1 MSVPSHRPVYCGC
14 THKLRATAW
23 NSQFARLIQE
33 LDEQHIRP
41 AQLRQIDKFI
51 RFDTFI
57 CRSKESELNAAQAL
71 LTLWSKL
78 ISFTARWWQAHT
90 ASSPGSLAVS
100 HMPSPLLQPSPLPS
114 LHSPPSAGP
123 TDSPTQSS
131 SSSLRMKDLRL
142 LFELIDHIINRHEF
156 DLIHLHPPQ
165 SATPQLYNSPAGR
178 MSRAHSM
185 TVPRGDPRG
194 AGMEHGGGRDRNS
207 TNERLHAISRA
218 SHGSADGSINNSNT
232 APSTPS
238 ASSLHS
244 SRSASH
250 PSYLTVGEQLHLL
263 QSYRQLLQHTVNV
276 ALKMVRESSEGR
288 SEVAALSSHSSTA
301 SFFSASTGS
310 QCSNGEVNETWEGMG
325 ADAIREED
333 ASELNDSSSMMMDSR
348 DSRAQRRASN
358 STPHIHTNPLLL
370 IEGQKVRSPYQ
381 YEHSEK
387 EDESSMLLKG
397 PQDKE
402 AVKEADIER
411 SKVEQMKPE
420 LTVAIPH
427 PPAILAPLMP
437 VAPLSPPT
445 VNSPLSPLSPTTP
458 AALDGNNSA
467 VPSPVSSTRSFSSLG
482 NCPSNLY
489 PFNPSLLTRADF
501 VWFAGRLLA
510 IVFFR
515 LPVLSGT
522 LLDSLSSDSL
532 VAGKVDSKSR
542 KGSVSSSE
550 APEWRDMLRDQVDD
564 WVRFHA
570 TSSTGL
576 RKSPSITTLLSLST
590 PNTPSPPST
599 VTNDDSAD
607 FGLTRS
613 MTLPAG
619 LPTGMPTLPL
629 LPPSA
634 ALMPASS
641 AAVTNSPAAR
651 ARRALTSAFLQ
662 ANPSFFEWT
671 KPELNRDTYTE
682 RDDVDSGRVNGN
694 DDDSERGSNDVSA
707 NSDIDGNDDDVL
719 STINQR
725 CIRLLLS
732 HHAIFFVF
740 AAAWMSH
747 VHHTTNPIHP
757 VISSLP
763 PFKDAQRQEA
773 QNASTSTLYAADG
786 CGSDGI
792 MWDVIPGYRLLLHT
806 VLRRLIA
813 MPVQVEEEEEDEAE
827 IEPSEVPALVPLVD
841 SEMIRRREEKKE
853 EAIVLALRR
862 ESSTECQTYILKNSD
877 SRAQCLSWLTE
888 VLLRHTAVNDKRG
901 VEKTL
906 ETLDNWYTLF
916 LPAETHLKKLP
927 ISYDS
932 AFSSSSLPPHKLH
945 HTLAQ
950 HPLPHNQRLP
960 WLAVPHTSL
969 FLAQMRERCQRA
981 RALARHT
988 VNNPSMCHPFPTVYS
1003 TPLLISAISILLHQE
1018 HFQVLLKTLT
1028 FLYMHTGHFYGRHRQ
1043 ELFDVL
1049 LSDTLFPKLFL
1060 HWCTE
1065 IRRVFHCILIYRVA
1079 RDGRMSCVVPAVEER
1094 EKRTVSVVI
1103 DGKEE
1108 AVSVVDVTPVAP
1120 ASPATPS
1127 YSPVPSPSQPPLS
1140 LAPTPSDLSLT
1151 SPPSSPSAPRRK
1163 LSSPNSVNESRPSSH
1178 TVSSS
1183 AAASSAAATGNAGW
1197 WGRIGASLLSWVGD
1211 MSYAYDSPP
1220 GSVSTLLPSSAT
1232 LAKDSP
1238 ERVSLSRS
1246 LSDNEMDGRS
1256 RYLSQHRRVSGG
1268 QQQQEEAQDLLR
1280 ADDPTLD
1287 TCCIVRSRLDKYEQ
1301 DIDTALMAKLDQCLH
1316 AANQQYNT
1324 RWQSTA
1330 TVESGK
1336 LLTLPS
1342 LRTVSVVPPASDVL
1356 VYHPHLHTYAAA
1368 ALREYRA
1375 LLATFRRVQS
1385 QLNPSLAVSS
1395 KTSDASL
1402 LPAEPTATRTHRTQH
1417 SGGGSGS
1424 SNHHLSHG
1432 HHPRSHTHT
1441 NGHLTVNGASGR
1453 RRSRGGSGA
1462 GLDDGAAAVVASGQQ
1477 RGAESSPS
1485 AHRYDDGYEGI
1496 VLVPTLYYT
1505 IPHSSSQG

>member
-1 MSVPSHRPVYCGC
+1 MSVPSTRPTYCAC

-33 LDEQHIRP
+33 LDELNIRS

-90 ASSPGSLAVS
+90 AASPASLAVS
-100 HMPSPLLQPSPLPS
+100 HSPSPLLQAQSALPS
-114 LHSPPSAGP
+114 FHPAVM
-123 TDSPTQSS
+123 TDSGITLSPGQ
-131 SSSLRMKDLRL
+131 SSLRMKDLRL
-142 LFELIDHIINRHEF
+142 VFELIDHIINRHEF
-156 DLIHLHPPQ
+156 DLIHLHPPPSS
-165 SATPQLYNSPAGR
+165 SASLYNTPSAR
-178 MSRAHSM
+178 MHRAHSM
-185 TVPRGDPRG
+185 TVPRGDPRAAAMDHSGRERG
-194 AGMEHGGGRDRNS
+194 ASTDRGHALTKVSQHNYDASNS
-207 TNERLHAISRA
+207 STV
-218 SHGSADGSINNSNT
+218 
-232 APSTPS
+232 PSPSS
-238 ASSLHS
+238 ASFHS
-244 SRSASH
+244 SRSAAH
-250 PSYLTVGEQLHLL
+250 PSFLTVGEQLHLL

-276 ALKMVRESSEGR
+276 VLKMVRESSEGR

-310 QCSNGEVNETWEGMG
+310 TCSNGEVHEAWEGIG
-325 ADAIREED
+325 PDAIREED
-333 ASELNDSSSMMMDSR
+333 ANELNDAMVVDDDQPADTSSSR
-348 DSRAQRRASN
+348 
-358 STPHIHTNPLLL
+358 I
-370 IEGQKVRSPYQ
+370 VRSPLMLSAHKLSPYHH
-381 YEHSEK
+381 EHSEK
-387 EDESSMLLKG
+387 EDESAMLKG
-397 PQDKE
+397 PEEGQKE
-402 AVKEADIER
+402 AEKEADIER

-437 VAPLSPPT
+437 AAPLSPPT
-445 VNSPLSPLSPTTP
+445 MSSPISPLSPATHP
-458 AALDGNNSA
+458 LDGNGSA
-467 VPSPVSSTRSFSSLG
+467 VPSPLSSTRSLSSLG
-482 NCPSNLY
+482 NCPSTLF
-489 PFNPSLLTRADF
+489 PSNPSLLTRPDF

-532 VAGKVDSKSR
+532 IAGKSDKTR
-542 KGSVSSSE
+542 KGSVSSAEVSG
-550 APEWRDMLRDQVDD
+550 EWRDMLRDQVDE
-564 WVRFHA
+564 WVRLQQ
-570 TSSTGL
+570 TNSSGM
-576 RKSPSITTLLSLST
+576 RKSPSISQLTVILSLST
-590 PNTPSPPST
+590 PTTPSPPST
-599 VTNDDSAD
+599 VTSDDCAE

-613 MTLPAG
+613 LTLPAA
-619 LPTGMPTLPL
+619 LSATLPPI
-629 LPPSA
+629 LPPSST
-634 ALMPASS
+634 LLSSSS
-641 AAVTNSPAAR
+641 AASNTSPAAR

-682 RDDVDSGRVNGN
+682 RDEESSKVNGGN

-707 NSDIDGNDDDVL
+707 NSDFDAGNDDDVL
-719 STINQR
+719 STLNQR

-773 QNASTSTLYAADG
+773 QNVSTSTLYASDG

-806 VLRRLIA
+806 VLKRLIA
-813 MPVQVEEEEEDEAE
+813 MPVQVEEEEEDEAD
-827 IEPSEVPALVPLVD
+827 IDPSEVAALVPLVD
-841 SEMIRRREEKKE
+841 SDMLRRREEKKE

-877 SRAQCLSWLTE
+877 SRAQCLAWLTE
-888 VLLRHTAVNDKRG
+888 VLLRHTAVSDKRG

-916 LPAETHLKKLP
+916 LPADTQLKKLP
-927 ISYDS
+927 ISYDG
-932 AFSSSSLPPHKLH
+932 AFSASSLPPHKLH
-945 HTLAQ
+945 HSLMQ

-960 WLAVPHTSL
+960 WLAVPHTPL

-988 VNNPSMCHPFPTVYS
+988 VNNPSMSHPFPTVYC

-1049 LSDTLFPKLFL
+1049 LSDSLFPKLFL

-1065 IRRVFHCILIYRVA
+1065 IRRVFHCIIIYRVA
-1079 RDGRMSCVVPAVEER
+1079 RDGRVSCVVPTVEER
-1094 EKRTVSVVI
+1094 EKRTVSVMI

-1108 AVSVVDVTPVAP
+1108 LVLVVDAAPVTP

-1127 YSPVPSPSQPPLS
+1127 SSSPVSFHSSPTSALSPPAADS
-1140 LAPTPSDLSLT
+1140 SLT
-1151 SPPSSPSAPRRK
+1151 SPPSSPSTPRRK
-1163 LSSPNSVNESRPSSH
+1163 LSSPNCVNEPRPSSH

-1183 AAASSAAATGNAGW
+1183 PSSASQQVGW
-1197 WGRIGASLLSWVGD
+1197 WGRISASLLSWVGD

-1220 GSVSTLLPSSAT
+1220 GSVTTLPVSASIVG
-1232 LAKDSP
+1232 KESP
-1238 ERVSLSRS
+1238 ERLGMGRS
-1246 LSDNEMDGRS
+1246 LSDNETEGRS
-1256 RYLSQHRRVSGG
+1256 RHLSHQRRISGG
-1268 QQQQEEAQDLLR
+1268 QQEEAQELLR
-1280 ADDPTLD
+1280 SDDPALD
-1287 TCCIVRSRLDKYEQ
+1287 TCCIVRTRLDKYEQ
-1301 DIDTALMAKLDQCLH
+1301 DIDTALLAKLDRCLQ
-1316 AANQQYNT
+1316 AAHQQYNT
-1324 RWQSTA
+1324 HWQTA
-1330 TVESGK
+1330 KTAVEGRVTDK
-1336 LLTLPS
+1336 PLLLPS
-1342 LRTVSVVPPASDVL
+1342 LRSVSAMPPCSDVL
-1356 VYHPHLHTYAAA
+1356 VYHPHLHTYASSSF
-1368 ALREYRA
+1368 REYRT
-1375 LLATFRRVQS
+1375 LMATFRRVQS
-1385 QLNPSLAVSS
+1385 QLNPSLAVSC

-1402 LPAEPTATRTHRTQH
+1402 LPADH
-1417 SGGGSGS
+1417 SARAYSHHS
-1424 SNHHLSHG
+1424 SHSSAHNQRPHAY
-1432 HHPRSHTHT
+1432 T
-1441 NGHLTVNGASGR
+1441 NGHLTVNSR
-1453 RRSRGGSGA
+1453 RGRGGT
-1462 GLDDGAAAVVASGQQ
+1462 GAAMEDNGVHRSSSAIEQ
-1477 RGAESSPS
+1477 RTDTSML
-1485 AHRYDDGYEGI
+1485 HHYDDGYEGV